1 MSTHDSSLQG
11 EWQRKINSSP
21 EMKQARLSLEFHKRK
36 MRQLQEELTSA
47 EVWETELEERLKGI
61 QEKVK
66 PALMKFCSQLDR
78 EEGVDEAVTE
88 ETMAETDW
96 AKVLVALKKRVA
108 KVERMDR
115 SQLVGLVK
123 TVLDVRGC
131 LMEKEYQEGV
141 ETMQEMAKTILKQM
155 GRSSIDW
162 MEMKEWEIKVV
173 RLLIKEVEGV
183 PGFVARMVD
192 QLLKRGEGE
201 LGL

>member
-21 EMKQARLSLEFHKRK
+21 EVKQARLSLEFHKRK

>member
-1 MSTHDSSLQG
+1 ML
-11 EWQRKINSSP
+11 
-21 EMKQARLSLEFHKRK
+21 
-36 MRQLQEELTSA
+36 
-47 EVWETELEERLKGI
+47 ETELEDRLKGI

-123 TVLDVRGC
+123 TVLDVRGY

-141 ETMQEMAKTILKQM
+141 QTMQEMAKTILKQM

-162 MEMKEWEIKVV
+162 MGMKEWEIKVA

-183 PGFVARMVD
+183 PGFVARIVD
-192 QLLKRGEGE
+192 QLLVRMEVVGQEGTGEVVVE
-201 LGL
+201 

>member
-21 EMKQARLSLEFHKRK
+21 EVKQARLSLEFHKRK

-123 TVLDVRGC
+123 TVLDVRGY

-141 ETMQEMAKTILKQM
+141 QTMQEMAKTILKQM

-162 MEMKEWEIKVV
+162 MGMKEWEIKVA